1 MKLFQRNPLALLLLA
16 VIGALVLIALGLDSV
31 VDTTGT
37 LIGLVP
43 FLRLILNRTM
53 NTTSP
58 TDITPIGTHLLLII
72 RLSVFVRPKD
82 PHTSCTKVLRRR

>member
-16 VIGALVLIALGLDSV
+16 VIGALVLFALGLDSV

-43 FLRLILNRTM
+43 LFAPD
-53 NTTSP
+53 SE
-58 TDITPIGTHLLLII
+58 THDEHHYPDRHLA
-72 RLSVFVRPKD
+72 D
-82 PHTSCTKVLRRR
+82 